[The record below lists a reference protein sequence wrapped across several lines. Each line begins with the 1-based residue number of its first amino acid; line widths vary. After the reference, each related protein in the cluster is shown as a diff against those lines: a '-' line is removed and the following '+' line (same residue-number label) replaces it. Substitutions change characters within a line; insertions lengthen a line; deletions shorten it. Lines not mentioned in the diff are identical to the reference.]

1 MSEKIGFIGLG
12 IMGRPMALN
21 LLKAG
26 FPLTVWNR
34 TTSKMKPLIDAGADT
49 GTSPADVASKSHITI
64 TIVSDTPDVE
74 EVMCGP
80 GGVLEGA
87 PPGSVVVDMSTISP
101 SVTRKL
107 AKACQEKGVAML
119 DAPVSG
125 GDRGAIAGTLSI
137 MVGGAKDAFA
147 CVRPVFDAMGR
158 TVTYCGPSGS
168 GQAAKLCNQVIG
180 ALNILAMCEGL
191 VLGVKEGLD
200 PATLL
205 QAVSAGAAGSWML
218 THLGP
223 RIVGRDFAPGF
234 MVRLQQKDLRLVME
248 AAGEV
253 GASLP
258 GTSLV
263 HQLFNAV
270 QAAGGGDL
278 GTQALIT
285 AIEKLGSIGEPRR
298 VF

>member
-1 MSEKIGFIGLG
+1 MERRIGFVGLG
-12 IMGRPMALN
+12 IMGGPMARN
-21 LLKAG
+21 VLKAG

-34 TTSKMKPLIDAGADT
+34 TTSKMKPLTDEGAEAGISA
-49 GTSPADVASKSHITI
+49 ADVASKSDITI

-74 EVMCGP
+74 EVILGSS
-80 GGVLEGA
+80 GVLEGA
-87 PPGSVVVDMSTISP
+87 ERGSVVVDMSTISP

-107 AKACQEKGVAML
+107 AKTCADKGVEML

-137 MVGGAKDAFA
+137 MVGGSRGAFER
-147 CVRPVFDAMGR
+147 VKPVFDVMGK

-168 GQAAKLCNQVIG
+168 GQATKLCNQVIG
-180 ALNILAMCEGL
+180 AINLLAMCEGL
-191 VLGVKEGLD
+191 VLAKKQGLD

-218 THLGP
+218 SNLAP
-223 RIVGRDFAPGF
+223 RIVAGDLAPGF
-234 MVRLQQKDLRLVME
+234 MVKLQQKDLRLVME
-248 AAGEV
+248 AANEV
-253 GASLP
+253 SVSLP
-258 GTSLV
+258 GTALV

-270 QAAGGGDL
+270 QAAGGGEL

-285 AIEKLGSIGEPRR
+285 AVEKLADLPA
-298 VF
+298 

>member
-1 MSEKIGFIGLG
+1 MEKRIGFVGLG
-12 IMGRPMALN
+12 IMGRPMARN
-21 LLKAG
+21 VLKAG

-34 TTSKMKPLIDAGADT
+34 TTSKMKPLTDEGAEAGISA
-49 GTSPADVASKSHITI
+49 ADVASKSDITI

-74 EVMCGP
+74 EVILGSS
-80 GGVLEGA
+80 GVLEGA
-87 PPGSVVVDMSTISP
+87 ERGSVVVDMSTISP

-107 AKACQEKGVAML
+107 AKACADRGVEML

-137 MVGGAKDAFA
+137 MVGGSRGAFER
-147 CVRPVFDAMGR
+147 VKPVFDVMGK

-168 GQAAKLCNQVIG
+168 GQATKLCNQVIG
-180 ALNILAMCEGL
+180 AINLLAMCEGL
-191 VLGVKEGLD
+191 VLAKKQGLD

-218 THLGP
+218 SNLAP
-223 RIVGRDFAPGF
+223 RIVAGDLAPGF
-234 MVRLQQKDLRLVME
+234 MVKLQQKDLRLVME
-248 AAGEV
+248 AANEV
-253 GASLP
+253 SVSLP
-258 GTSLV
+258 GTALV

-270 QAAGGGDL
+270 QAAGGGEL

-285 AIEKLGSIGEPRR
+285 AVEKLADLPA
-298 VF
+298 

>member
-1 MSEKIGFIGLG
+1 MEKRIGFVGLG
-12 IMGRPMALN
+12 IMGRPMARN
-21 LLKAG
+21 VLKAG

-34 TTSKMKPLIDAGADT
+34 TTSKMKPLTDEGAEAGISA
-49 GTSPADVASKSHITI
+49 ADVASKSDITI

-74 EVMCGP
+74 EVILGSS
-80 GGVLEGA
+80 GVLEGA
-87 PPGSVVVDMSTISP
+87 ERGSVVVDMSTISP

-107 AKACQEKGVAML
+107 AKACADRGVEML

-137 MVGGAKDAFA
+137 MVGGSRGAFER
-147 CVRPVFDAMGR
+147 VKPVFDVMGK

-168 GQAAKLCNQVIG
+168 GQATKLCNQVIG
-180 ALNILAMCEGL
+180 AINLLAMCEGL
-191 VLGVKEGLD
+191 VLAKKQGLD

-218 THLGP
+218 SNLAP
-223 RIVGRDFAPGF
+223 RIVAGDLAPGF
-234 MVRLQQKDLRLVME
+234 MVKLQQKDLRLVME
-248 AAGEV
+248 AANEV
-253 GASLP
+253 SVSLP
-258 GTSLV
+258 GTALV

-270 QAAGGGDL
+270 QAAGGGEL

-285 AIEKLGSIGEPRR
+285 AMEKLADLPA
-298 VF
+298 

>member
-1 MSEKIGFIGLG
+1 MSERIGFVGLG

-21 LLKAG
+21 VLKAG

-34 TTSKMKPLIDAGADT
+34 TTSKMKPLTDAGAEPS
-49 GTSPADVASKSHITI
+49 TSPADAASKSDITI

-74 EVMCGP
+74 EVVCGRD
-80 GGVLEGA
+80 GVLHGA
-87 PPGSVVVDMSTISP
+87 SPGSVVVDMSTISP
-101 SVTRKL
+101 SVTRRI
-107 AKACQEKGVAML
+107 AQTCGEKGVEML

-137 MVGGAKDAFA
+137 MVGGDAETFER
-147 CVRPVFDAMGR
+147 VRPVFDAMGR
-158 TVTYCGPSGS
+158 TVTYCGPSGL
-168 GQAAKLCNQVIG
+168 GQATKLCNQVIG
-180 ALNILAMCEGL
+180 ALNLLAMCEGL
-191 VLGVKEGLD
+191 VLGMKEGLD
-200 PATLL
+200 PTTLL

-218 THLGP
+218 SNLGP
-223 RIVGRDFAPGF
+223 KVVRRDLGPGF

-248 AAGEV
+248 AANEV

-270 QAAGGGDL
+270 EAAGGGNL

-285 AIEKLGSIGEPRR
+285 ALERLADMGSSSGS
-298 VF
+298 